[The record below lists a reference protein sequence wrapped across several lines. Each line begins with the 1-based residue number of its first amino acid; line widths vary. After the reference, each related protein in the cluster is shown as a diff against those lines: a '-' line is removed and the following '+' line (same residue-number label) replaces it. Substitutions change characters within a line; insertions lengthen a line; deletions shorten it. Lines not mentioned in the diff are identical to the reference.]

1 MEVFTS
7 VKMLTSIVNSV
18 VGYHKVISISLTYLV
33 AQKPLIKWNCQTHMI
48 RSYTE
53 PTAGKFSNSLVD
65 SLLIIQHVDWKQR
78 KRCDCIQTDSWYRK
92 RVSEH
97 PELHCLLVQQR
108 FLKIELITS
117 AYFQTL
123 VFSVRNSISK
133 SCLLFLVRCE
143 LQRTIE
149 SVAI

>member
-53 PTAGKFSNSLVD
+53 PTAGKFSNSLVG
-65 SLLIIQHVDWKQR
+65 SLLIIQHVD
-78 KRCDCIQTDSWYRK
+78 
-92 RVSEH
+92 
-97 PELHCLLVQQR
+97 
-108 FLKIELITS
+108 
-117 AYFQTL
+117 
-123 VFSVRNSISK
+123 
-133 SCLLFLVRCE
+133 
-143 LQRTIE
+143 
-149 SVAI
+149 